1 MAVEVVTQEEHQAA
15 LLRLEKLERL
25 FAGYISA
32 VDDEIKGYKAAGE
45 YVGLSERQL
54 RRLVKAGKVPCSAH
68 GTRITF
74 SRKALYDYKQSRKLV
89 Y

>member
-1 MAVEVVTQEEHQAA
+1 MTVAVVPAEQHEA
-15 LLRLEKLERL
+15 LLRRVEKLERL
-25 FAGYISA
+25 FEGYISA

-68 GTRITF
+68 GTRVTF
-74 SRKALYDYKQSRKLV
+74 SRKDLYDYKQSRKLA